1 MRLPDDG
8 IDRLARRAARRLTF
22 QRALGPGIVAANAV
36 ALGLAASV
44 LATLAVP
51 LTPVAPLVAVA
62 AAGAAFGLV
71 IAGVALLRRTD
82 ALAAA
87 RVVDARAGLLDR
99 LSTALEVRPRAARS
113 LLGARLLADAAAH
126 AASVNLRAA
135 LPWRMPRSWPV
146 LPLVVLFLFIWS
158 SFFRGIV
165 LPGTPAQR
173 TREAIRQEGSRIE
186 RFAQSLQSRTR
197 TERAPQSRRLAPQL
211 RQLGQGLQRDRLDRT
226 EALAR
231 IAELGRQV
239 DQARREVDSRLR
251 AESRPRTEDGSLPSE
266 LFRRQALQQQIR
278 QLRELATRL
287 QQQPESA
294 SPDVLQRLGDVG
306 RDGDGNQPAR
316 AREQLQRARE
326 QLERGNS
333 AAAGEALND
342 ALRELEGLDRLLA
355 DAEGLRNAQQ
365 QLERSQRAIGD
376 GGSRLG
382 GEVADEQA
390 PPRGTPGDAPG
401 ENRPSQQAGAD
412 ERRAPEGPFEG
423 TTPGQGRGGDK
434 LGPPTQRLE
443 AQRTPERLRGAQ
455 GEGPAG
461 VADVL
466 GAGRPGSAQAPVAGV
481 SPSIVAQADR
491 AMEKART
498 PAKYRGLVRRYFERL
513 AKLR

>member
-1 MRLPDDG
+1 MRPPDDG
-8 IDRLARRAARRLTF
+8 IDRLARRAARRLTL
-22 QRALGPGIVAANAV
+22 QHALGPSVFAANAV

-44 LATLAVP
+44 LATLAFP
-51 LTPVAPLVAVA
+51 LTPVSPLAAVA
-62 AAGAAFGLV
+62 GACAAFGVV
-71 IAGVALLRRTD
+71 ISAVSLLRRTD

-99 LSTALEVRPRAARS
+99 LSTAREVRPRADRS
-113 LLGARLLADAAAH
+113 LLGSRLLADAAVH
-126 AASVNLRAA
+126 AASVDLRAT
-135 LPWRMPRSWPV
+135 LPWRLPRSWPV

-158 SFFRGIV
+158 SLLRGIV
-165 LPGTPAQR
+165 LPGTPAER

-197 TERAPQSRRLAPQL
+197 TGRAPQTRRFVPQL
-211 RQLGQGLQRDRLDRT
+211 RQLGQGLQSDRLDRT

-239 DQARREVDSRLR
+239 DQARREVDARLR
-251 AESRPRTEDGSLPSE
+251 AESRARTEDGTLPSE

-287 QQQPESA
+287 EQQPETA

-306 RDGDGNQPAR
+306 RDGDSNQPAR

-333 AAAGEALND
+333 SAAGEALND
-342 ALRELEGLDRLLA
+342 ALRELEGLERLLA
-355 DAEGLRNAQQ
+355 DAEGLRGAQQ
-365 QLERSQRAIGD
+365 QLERSQRAVGD

-382 GEVADEQA
+382 GEVADENA
-390 PPRGTPGDAPG
+390 PPRSARGAAPG
-401 ENRPSQQAGAD
+401 ENPPSQQAGA
-412 ERRAPEGPFEG
+412 EERAPEGPFEG
-423 TTPGQGRGGDK
+423 TTPGTGRGGDK
-434 LGPPTQRLE
+434 LGPPTERLD
-443 AQRTPERLRGAQ
+443 AQRTPDRLRGAQ
-455 GEGPAG
+455 GEGPAS
-461 VADVL
+461 VAEVL
-466 GAGRPGSAQAPVAGV
+466 GAGRPGSARAPLEAV
-481 SPSIVAQADR
+481 SPSIVTQADR

-498 PAKYRGLVRRYFERL
+498 PARYRGLVRRYFERL

>member
-1 MRLPDDG
+1 MRPPDDG
-8 IDRLARRAARRLTF
+8 IDRLARRAARRLTL
-22 QRALGPGIVAANAV
+22 QHALGPSVFAANAV

-44 LATLAVP
+44 LATLAFP
-51 LTPVAPLVAVA
+51 LTPVSPLAAVA
-62 AAGAAFGLV
+62 GACAAFGVV
-71 IAGVALLRRTD
+71 ISAVSLLRRTD

-99 LSTALEVRPRAARS
+99 LSTALEVRPRADRS
-113 LLGARLLADAAAH
+113 LLGSRLLADAAVH
-126 AASVNLRAA
+126 AASVDLRAT
-135 LPWRMPRSWPV
+135 LPWRLPRSWPV

-158 SFFRGIV
+158 SLLRGIV
-165 LPGTPAQR
+165 LPGTPAER

-197 TERAPQSRRLAPQL
+197 TERAPQTRRFVPQL
-211 RQLGQGLQRDRLDRT
+211 RQLGQGLQSDRLDRT

-239 DQARREVDSRLR
+239 DQARREVDARLR
-251 AESRPRTEDGSLPSE
+251 AESRARTEDGTLPSE

-287 QQQPESA
+287 EQQPETA

-306 RDGDGNQPAR
+306 RDGDSNQPAR

-333 AAAGEALND
+333 SAAGEALND
-342 ALRELEGLDRLLA
+342 ALRELEGLERLLA
-355 DAEGLRNAQQ
+355 DAEGLRGAQQ
-365 QLERSQRAIGD
+365 QLERSQRAVGD

-382 GEVADEQA
+382 GEVADENA
-390 PPRGTPGDAPG
+390 PPRSTRGAAPG
-401 ENRPSQQAGAD
+401 ENPPSQQAGA
-412 ERRAPEGPFEG
+412 EERAPEGPFEG

-434 LGPPTQRLE
+434 LGPPTERLD
-443 AQRTPERLRGAQ
+443 AQRTPDRLRGAQ
-455 GEGPAG
+455 GEGPAS
-461 VADVL
+461 VAEVL
-466 GAGRPGSAQAPVAGV
+466 GAGRPGSARAPLEAV
-481 SPSIVAQADR
+481 SPSIVTQADR

-498 PAKYRGLVRRYFERL
+498 PARYRGLVRRYFERL